1 VTFYG
6 DITDPATSG
15 GTPNDIFG
23 FIDIDADQN
32 ANTGISS
39 ADLSAQ
45 RGFGSLPALG
55 VDYYIDL
62 GTGFSN
68 PGFVNLI
75 GANGTLTSAAITY
88 SSDSLTVSVALS
100 ALGGSN
106 NVNAGMIAVDPN
118 MVNNLSLN
126 NGQPFVSD
134 TAAFIQGPAV
144 VPAPGGLTL
153 LGTGALFLGGFY
165 LCSRRRV
172 KVRGLRRTGQVRAG
186 HDRPEPLG
194 HRGHAPVYHLD
205 QTGAGPDPLGSR
217 GRRAPEL

>member
-1 VTFYG
+1 MNLNFTVTFFNP
-6 DITDPATSG
+6 INDPATSN

-23 FIDIDADQN
+23 FIDIDTDQN
-32 ANTGISS
+32 AKTGISS
-39 ADLSAQ
+39 ADLLAS
-45 RGFGSLPALG
+45 RGFGGLPGLG

-68 PGFVNLI
+68 PGFVNLND
-75 GANGTLTSAAITY
+75 ANGNSTLVAITY
-88 SSDSLTVSVALS
+88 TSDSLTVSMALS

-118 MVNNLSLN
+118 IFNNLNLN

-153 LGTGALFLGGFY
+153 LGTGVLFLGGYY

-172 KVRGLRRTGQVRAG
+172 KVSGLSQV
-186 HDRPEPLG
+186 
-194 HRGHAPVYHLD
+194 
-205 QTGAGPDPLGSR
+205 
-217 GRRAPEL
+217 